1 MILIWLIL
9 LLIGSGLLAWL
20 TGRWSD
26 TLPRVISLV
35 ATLVQLGIV
44 IVLWLQDASGTGGQ
58 EWITGYAHAWIPAF
72 GIQIKLA
79 ADGLS
84 LLMLALTAF
93 MGALSVLAS
102 WKEINKSAG
111 FFHFNLM
118 LVLAGITGVFLALD
132 LFLLYFFWELML
144 IPMYFLISIWGHEN
158 KTYAATKFFL
168 FTQASGLLM
177 FLCILGLYFIH
188 GHNTGVYTF
197 DYEQL
202 LGTNMA
208 PNMAFLLMIGFVIA
222 FTVKLSTVPLHSWLP
237 DAHTQAPTAG
247 SVILAALLLKT
258 GAYGLIRFVLP
269 LFPQASIQF
278 APVAM
283 TLGVISILYGAKLAF
298 AQTDLK
304 RLIAYISVSH
314 MGFILLGIYA
324 FNEMA
329 MQGVVMQIIAHGISA
344 GALFII
350 AGALSH
356 RLHTRELAQM
366 GGLWSKV
373 PRMGAMGLIFVLASL
388 GLPGLGNFV
397 AEILILI
404 GSFSSSQL
412 LTIIATI
419 GLITAT
425 VYSLRI
431 MQNVFYGEKHK
442 EWKIPDFGFREMVVM
457 GSLTVVIIWLGLF
470 PSSVLRLS
478 ENPVRKIIEKVNQSR
493 TVAEKSTPNET
504 VTIDYTSTR
513 ENMKGQHFNIKNK
526 TVNTKE

>member
-1 MILIWLIL
+1 MILIWLIIL
-9 LLIGSGLLAWL
+9 LTGSGLLAWL
-20 TGRWSD
+20 AGRWSN

-35 ATLVQLGIV
+35 ANLVQLGIV
-44 IVLWLQDASGTGGQ
+44 IALWLKSVPGTEGQ
-58 EWITGYAHAWIPAF
+58 WVTSYAHAWVTGF
-72 GIQIKLA
+72 GIQVKLA

-84 LLMLALTAF
+84 LLMLLLTSF
-93 MGALSVLAS
+93 MGTISVLAS
-102 WKEINKSAG
+102 WKEINKNVG

-177 FLCILGLYFIH
+177 FLAILALYFIH
-188 GHNTGVYTF
+188 GANTGVYTF

-202 LGTNMA
+202 LGTSMA
-208 PNMAFLLMIGFVIA
+208 PNVAFLLMIGFVIA

-269 LFPQASIQF
+269 LFPQASQQF

-283 TLGVISILYGAKLAF
+283 ALGVISILYGAKLAF

-304 RLIAYISVSH
+304 RLVAYISVSH

-329 MQGVVMQIIAHGISA
+329 MQGVVMQIIVHGIST

-356 RLHTRELAQM
+356 RIHTRELAQM

-373 PRMGAMGLIFVLASL
+373 PRMGAMGLIFMLASL

-404 GSFSSSQL
+404 GSFPSNQL
-412 LTIIATI
+412 LTILATI
-419 GLITAT
+419 GLVTAT

-431 MQNVFYGEKHK
+431 MQKVFYGKTHNKWE
-442 EWKIPDFGFREMVVM
+442 IADFGIREMMVM
-457 GSLTVVIIWLGLF
+457 SSLTAAIIWLGLF
-470 PSSVLRLS
+470 PSPVLRLS
-478 ENPVRKIIEKVNQSR
+478 ENPVRNIIEKVNQSQ
-493 TVAEKSTPNET
+493 TAAEKSTPNEA
-504 VTIDYTSTR
+504 VAKDYILVR
-513 ENMKGQHFNIKNK
+513 WPKEELHFNTKNK
-526 TVNTKE
+526 NVNTNK